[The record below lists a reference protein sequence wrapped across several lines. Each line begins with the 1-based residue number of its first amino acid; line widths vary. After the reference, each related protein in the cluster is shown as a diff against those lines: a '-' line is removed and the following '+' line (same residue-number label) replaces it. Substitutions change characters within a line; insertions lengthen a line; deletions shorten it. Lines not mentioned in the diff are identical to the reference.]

1 MKKTQIVGAI
11 LSIAVLIG
19 MFFVPESIGLSKEGI
34 CTLGLLIAVI
44 IALVTEPLPIGVT
57 CMIGVALMVL
67 LHVYPTVGEAL
78 CGYTNHILFFVLVS
92 FGISQAIAKVPLSK
106 RLLVALVHIF
116 GAKSERVL
124 LAVMLCAAIMSSVMS
139 NVATT
144 AVLVTVILDFLKVY
158 ESEEDKKHSAKAF
171 MIGLPIASMLGGM
184 ITPAGSPLNIL
195 GMDYLADAGI
205 RISFIEWMAI
215 GAPVA
220 IVMILISWFL
230 VVKVFKPAKIDEYK
244 TLEYLDSLDIPKK
257 FDIHETYVA
266 IITCCMFVL
275 WVASSWFPQISIT
288 VVGTIGFGFLF
299 LPKIGVLDWK
309 EYSTSVSWASYFLIG
324 TMMSLGAALTVNGV
338 SDWLVKLLFS
348 GQMNFS
354 LPIMVLIVSV
364 VVFLLLIPIPIGP
377 ALISMLGGPFIT
389 LAMQWNVSPVVLIM
403 TLVLCAANCFLLP
416 LDTVPLLTYSTGT
429 YKMTDMP
436 KVSAPIQA
444 ILSICLA
451 IWLPI
456 VLNFLGYL

>member
-1 MKKTQIVGAI
+1 
-11 LSIAVLIG
+11 
-19 MFFVPESIGLSKEGI
+19 
-34 CTLGLLIAVI
+34 
-44 IALVTEPLPIGVT
+44 
-57 CMIGVALMVL
+57 
-67 LHVYPTVGEAL
+67 
-78 CGYTNHILFFVLVS
+78 
-92 FGISQAIAKVPLSK
+92 
-106 RLLVALVHIF
+106 
-116 GAKSERVL
+116 
-124 LAVMLCAAIMSSVMS
+124 
-139 NVATT
+139 
-144 AVLVTVILDFLKVY
+144 
-158 ESEEDKKHSAKAF
+158 

-230 VVKVFKPAKIDEYK
+230 VMKVFKPAKIDEYK
-244 TLEYLDSLDIPKK
+244 TLEYLDSLNIPKK
-257 FDIHETYVA
+257 FDIHETYVG

-354 LPIMVLIVSV
+354 LPIMVLIVSI